1 MDYDERRVGAS
12 ILLVR
17 GGKVLLLRRA
27 NTGWADGKL
36 AMAGGHLHKGET
48 ARQGAVRELEEEL
61 GLSIDQDRLVFFA
74 TAVVRTNFE
83 FVNQQFY
90 VELQKNE
97 EPVNAEPDKSTE
109 LVWCDPRDL
118 PEETEEVFRYI
129 ITQGYL
135 NKQAYLEIG
144 Y

>member
-1 MDYDERRVGAS
+1 M
-12 ILLVR
+12 LH
-17 GGKVLLLRRA
+17 RRA

-36 AMAGGHLHKGET
+36 AVPGGHLHQGET
-48 ARQGAVRELEEEL
+48 ALQGAIREMEEEL
-61 GLSIDQDRLVFFA
+61 GLNVDPERLVLFS
-74 TAVVRTNFE
+74 TANVRTNWE

-90 VELQKNE
+90 VELEDGE

-129 ITQGYL
+129 ITEGYV
-135 NKQAYLEIG
+135 NKRHYLEIG